1 MWYTLGPGPYSWIK
15 VNVGLDTSSCPATP
29 RPRTIP
35 LASVVLPAP
44 RLTFS
49 TTPPPRRL
57 PINSPAPGGGSSPAS
72 RSPSAIV
79 SSSDAVRYLGTLLH
93 RVRKI
98 LQQIGGQQA
107 LVAEC
112 LGAKLPRQSVQVNRR
127 RHRLVRAFR
136 ELRHQ
141 ARDEPG
147 EDVAT
152 AALPHRRRAGR
163 VDPRPAVGERDHRAL
178 PFEYQRD
185 AMLRG
190 ISTRHADAVRLNVR
204 RGFPRQTRHFAGVR
218 GEDAY
223 EIGRAF
229 ALPYHALSHQRVG
242 VQYHRP
248 FERLGQPIY
257 HRRDLRRA
265 SQPRAHRDHALA
277 LRQRFQVGVE
287 RDAARFGFR

>member
-1 MWYTLGPGPYSWIK
+1 MWYTLGPGPYSWIR
-15 VNVGLDTSSCPATP
+15 VNVGLDTSSYSATP

-44 RLTFS
+44 RLPINS
-49 TTPPPRRL
+49 TTPRR
-57 PINSPAPGGGSSPAS
+57 GSSPAS

-107 LVAEC
+107 LVPEC

-178 PFEYQRD
+178 PFEHQRD

-223 EIGRAF
+223 AGGMAVALPHH

-257 HRRDLRRA
+257 RSEERR
-265 SQPRAHRDHALA
+265 
-277 LRQRFQVGVE
+277 V
-287 RDAARFGFR
+287 

>member
-1 MWYTLGPGPYSWIK
+1 MWYTLPSTPYSWIK
-15 VNVGLDTSSCPATP
+15 VNVGLDTSSCSATP

-44 RLTFS
+44 RLPINS
-49 TTPPPRRL
+49 TTPRRG
-57 PINSPAPGGGSSPAS
+57 NSPAS
-72 RSPSAIV
+72 RSPSAKV
-79 SSSDAVRYLGTLLH
+79 SSSDALRCLGTLLH

-98 LQQIGGQQA
+98 LQQIRGQQA
-107 LVAEC
+107 LVPERLRA
-112 LGAKLPRQSVQVNRR
+112 AFPRQSVQVNRR
-127 RHRLVRAFR
+127 RHRLVGALL

-147 EDVAT
+147 EDVAA

-163 VDPRPAVGERDHRAL
+163 VDPYPAVAERDHRAL
-178 PFEYQRD
+178 PFEHQRD

-190 ISTRHADAVRLNVR
+190 ISTRYADAVRLNVR
-204 RGFPRQTRHFAGVR
+204 RGFPGQTRHFAGVR

-223 EIGRAF
+223 AGGMAV
-229 ALPYHALSHQRVG
+229 ALPHHALSHQRVG

-257 HRRDLRRA
+257 HRRDFWRA
-265 SQPRAHRDHALA
+265 SQPRAHRNHALA